1 MEEKDE
7 QSQNKIKKSQ
17 TNVIIN
23 QNKQINN
30 LLNHSNT
37 INTSNSFSEK
47 EIQKL
52 IELKEYC
59 AMNALEYR
67 FDLYN
72 NEILL
77 RILRSRKFN
86 IQESYKAFV
95 DFINF
100 AQSGGLLHF
109 FQK

>member
-23 QNKQINN
+23 QNKHDNN
-30 LLNHSNT
+30 SLSVNNSLNHSNT

-59 AMNALEYR
+59 A
-67 FDLYN
+67 
-72 NEILL
+72 
-77 RILRSRKFN
+77 S
-86 IQESYKAFV
+86 
-95 DFINF
+95 
-100 AQSGGLLHF
+100 
-109 FQK
+109 

>member
-7 QSQNKIKKSQ
+7 QSQNKIKKIQ

-23 QNKQINN
+23 QNKHENDSINN
-30 LLNHSNT
+30 SLNHSNT

-59 AMNALEYR
+59 AMNIIFKRVTKL
-67 FDLYN
+67 LL
-72 NEILL
+72 ILL
-77 RILRSRKFN
+77 ISHAN
-86 IQESYKAFV
+86 ITFSIWTK
-95 DFINF
+95 
-100 AQSGGLLHF
+100 
-109 FQK
+109 

>member
-23 QNKQINN
+23 QNKQVNN

-47 EIQKL
+47 EI
-52 IELKEYC
+52 
-59 AMNALEYR
+59 
-67 FDLYN
+67 
-72 NEILL
+72 
-77 RILRSRKFN
+77 
-86 IQESYKAFV
+86 
-95 DFINF
+95 
-100 AQSGGLLHF
+100 
-109 FQK
+109 